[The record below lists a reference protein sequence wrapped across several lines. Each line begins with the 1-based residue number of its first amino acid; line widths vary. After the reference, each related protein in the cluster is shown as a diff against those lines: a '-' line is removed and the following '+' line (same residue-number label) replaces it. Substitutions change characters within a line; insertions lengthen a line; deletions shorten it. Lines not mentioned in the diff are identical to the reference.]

1 MDQVLEAL
9 KDPSGEGAKGLE
21 SSGLLAPFGDVCDA
35 VGFNEYYAREE
46 ALREEIPEE
55 VAETRTSLLSPDNF
69 RT

>member
-9 KDPSGEGAKGLE
+9 KDPTGEGAKGLE

-46 ALREEIPEE
+46 ALREESPE
-55 VAETRTSLLSPDNF
+55 
-69 RT
+69 